1 MRSPPD
7 GYTLLYVVPPNAIN
21 AMLYENLD
29 YNFLRDIAP
38 VASIVRTPAVM
49 EINPAMPAGTLSE
62 FIAYAKANPGT
73 INMATSG
80 PGSGQHL
87 FGELFKMMAGVDLV
101 PVHYHGAPQALS
113 DLVSGR
119 VQVMF
124 DIVVSSIA
132 LIKDGR
138 LRPLGVTTAARNSA
152 TAGGSPRRRCRAG
165 LRSNRLA
172 RNWRAEKNSRD
183 NRKRSQS

>member
-1 MRSPPD
+1 
-7 GYTLLYVVPPNAIN
+7 
-21 AMLYENLD
+21 
-29 YNFLRDIAP
+29 
-38 VASIVRTPAVM
+38 
-49 EINPAMPAGTLSE
+49 
-62 FIAYAKANPGT
+62 
-73 INMATSG
+73 MATSG

-138 LRPLGVTTAARNSA
+138 LRPLGVTTAARIEQLPEVPPVADVVPGYEA
-152 TAGGSPRRRCRAG
+152 TGWHGIGAPSKTPATIVNDLNREINAALADPKIRT
-165 LRSNRLA
+165 RLA
-172 RNWRAEKNSRD
+172 ELGGVPFATSPAAFGNFLADETHKWGKVIQAANIKPE
-183 NRKRSQS
+183 